1 MDVAGRTF
9 LVTGGA
15 SGLGAASVRALV
27 AAGGRAVIA
36 DTNTDGATLAE
47 ELGAAASFVQT
58 DVTDANSVQ
67 KAVDHA
73 CAHFG
78 GLHGVIGCAGI
89 VNGARVVDKSGAP
102 FPLDAFR
109 KAVDVN
115 LVGMFNVV
123 RLAAAAMAGNATDAE
138 GERGVVVMTA
148 SIAAF
153 DGQVGQAAYA
163 ASKAGVAGLTLPLA
177 RDLAKQGIR
186 VVTIAPGIFET
197 PMMAGMPEKVR
208 ESLSEQTPFPKR
220 LGRPAEFADLAM
232 HALHNTML
240 NGEVIRLD
248 GAVRMGPK

>member
-1 MDVAGRTF
+1 MDVSGRTF

-27 AAGGRAVIA
+27 AAGGQAVIA
-36 DTNTDGATLAE
+36 DTDTEGASLAE
-47 ELGAAASFVQT
+47 ELGDAVTFVQT
-58 DVTDANSVQ
+58 DVTDADSVQ
-67 KAVDHA
+67 QAVDRA
-73 CAHFG
+73 CAQFG
-78 GLHGVIGCAGI
+78 TLHGVIGCAGI
-89 VNGARVVDKSGAP
+89 VNGARMIGKDGAP
-102 FPLDAFR
+102 FPLETFR

-123 RLAAAAMAGNATDAE
+123 RLAAAAMAGNEPNTE

-197 PMMAGMPEKVR
+197 PMMSGMPEKVR
-208 ESLSEQTPFPKR
+208 DSLSAQTPFPPR

-248 GAVRMGPK
+248 GAVRMGPR